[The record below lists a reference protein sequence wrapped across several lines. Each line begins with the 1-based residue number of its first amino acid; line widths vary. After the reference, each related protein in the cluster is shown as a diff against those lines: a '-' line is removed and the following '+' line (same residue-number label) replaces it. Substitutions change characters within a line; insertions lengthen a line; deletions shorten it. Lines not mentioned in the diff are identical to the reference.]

1 MWAACA
7 VHPEQVQHA
16 EWTSSQS
23 SESTTD
29 NSDGESLD
37 PQDNA
42 IPTTSTQFKHL
53 KGSAWC
59 MTSAQWIDE
68 FKAAEDMKR
77 REIAEKEE
85 RHRKRKAALE
95 ENAAL
100 ERMNAI
106 MKSGGRKGAQCCT
119 PSLPN
124 DRGGYLWSIRF
135 IDLRMNH
142 HCKPIILITFLMRF
156 SVP

>member
-1 MWAACA
+1 M
-7 VHPEQVQHA
+7 QYA
-16 EWTSSQS
+16 ERTSSQS

-53 KGSAWC
+53 KGSARC

-68 FKAAEDMKR
+68 FKAAEDIMKR
-77 REIAEKEE
+77 GEIAEKEE
-85 RHRKRKAALE
+85 RCRKRKAAQE

-119 PSLPN
+119 P
-124 DRGGYLWSIRF
+124 RWSALIERVVT
-135 IDLRMNH
+135 
-142 HCKPIILITFLMRF
+142 KPYA
-156 SVP
+156 PKN